1 MQDLRSPACSW
12 GAIRMIYSE
21 SSQAFPL
28 CSVANSSLH
37 FRMSSVKFCQ
47 MQRQQRLSVSMTCI
61 NGLLGRFIGL
71 SFFK

>member
-1 MQDLRSPACSW
+1 
-12 GAIRMIYSE
+12 MIYSE
-21 SSQAFPL
+21 SSQVFPL